1 MGCVASQDQ
10 CCTQNNVNYRPPENL
25 RMQRIRQSQYAKK
38 ATGNMEI
45 GRDPIGGHYIQ
56 PEDEENQD

>member
-38 ATGNMEI
+38 N
-45 GRDPIGGHYIQ
+45 
-56 PEDEENQD
+56 